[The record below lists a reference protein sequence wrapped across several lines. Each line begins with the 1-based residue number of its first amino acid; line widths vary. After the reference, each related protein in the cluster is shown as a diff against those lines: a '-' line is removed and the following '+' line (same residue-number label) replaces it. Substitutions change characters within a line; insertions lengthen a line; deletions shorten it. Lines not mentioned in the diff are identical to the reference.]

1 MEADCNEP
9 QPQVR
14 PFGRDEMN
22 LAEFPIALL
31 SERAPKGK
39 NTIIY
44 RDGEGVL
51 TITGS
56 DAYGLPTAAD
66 SDVIVGLIQLTKE
79 ANDFTASTVAFTRY
93 GLLDLLGWPKD
104 GPNYRRLEDA
114 LKRWASVTL
123 NYERAWW
130 DNQKKSRI
138 DATFHILETVVI
150 AEAPSRRRDTDGG
163 QQQLPLSS
171 FTWNKTFF
179 ESCRAGN
186 LKRLDLETY
195 FSLTSAVSK
204 QMYRFLDKRFY
215 QRPSWAFDL
224 REFAFEHV
232 GLGRNY
238 PDNGIIKK
246 KLERAI
252 EELEAIGF
260 LERMG
265 PQKRFKQIRRGQWT
279 ITLTRKSAPA
289 HQQKPEAQGEVP
301 EQPTPEFEEL
311 LRRGVTKA
319 TAVELVAHYPPER
332 ITTQLEYLDW
342 NLAQGKKKI
351 SDPAAYLVKAIQK
364 DYAAPNGFVSKAQQ
378 AEREDAERE
387 KRRQAEA
394 AKKRQDAEQ
403 ARERAVQARI
413 LKYWNALSLDEQ
425 KKLEAE
431 ALDQA
436 EGRSPAPTARCS
448 QSEVRLPLC
457 V

>member
-1 MEADCNEP
+1 MKADGKEP
-9 QPQVR
+9 HPPVR

-51 TITGS
+51 TIAGS

-79 ANDFTASTVAFTRY
+79 ANGFTAPIVAFTRY

-104 GPNYRRLEDA
+104 GPNYRRLEDG

-123 NYERAWW
+123 NYEKAWW

-138 DATFHILETVVI
+138 DATFHILESVII
-150 AEAPSRRRDTDGG
+150 AEVAFSRRRERDSG
-163 QQQLPLSS
+163 QHPLPLSS

-195 FSLTSAVSK
+195 FSLKSAVSK

-224 REFAFEHV
+224 REFACEHV

-238 PDNGIIKK
+238 PDNG
-246 KLERAI
+246 
-252 EELEAIGF
+252 
-260 LERMG
+260 
-265 PQKRFKQIRRGQWT
+265 
-279 ITLTRKSAPA
+279 
-289 HQQKPEAQGEVP
+289 
-301 EQPTPEFEEL
+301 
-311 LRRGVTKA
+311 
-319 TAVELVAHYPPER
+319 
-332 ITTQLEYLDW
+332 
-342 NLAQGKKKI
+342 
-351 SDPAAYLVKAIQK
+351 
-364 DYAAPNGFVSKAQQ
+364 
-378 AEREDAERE
+378 
-387 KRRQAEA
+387 
-394 AKKRQDAEQ
+394 
-403 ARERAVQARI
+403 
-413 LKYWNALSLDEQ
+413 
-425 KKLEAE
+425 
-431 ALDQA
+431 
-436 EGRSPAPTARCS
+436 
-448 QSEVRLPLC
+448 
-457 V
+457 